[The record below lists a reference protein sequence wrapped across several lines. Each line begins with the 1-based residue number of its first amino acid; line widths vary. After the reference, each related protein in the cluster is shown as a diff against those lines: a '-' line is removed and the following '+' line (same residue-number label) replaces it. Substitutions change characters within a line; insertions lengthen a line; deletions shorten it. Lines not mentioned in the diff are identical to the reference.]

1 MSHLPVDHSPTPIRL
16 FKSDFLEFFTHISP
30 VTVVVIWLPVAIFF
44 ILRSVRA
51 WAGLAF
57 PLIILVALLLGV
69 FLWTIAEYTLHR
81 FVFHFRA
88 RRPWQERVIFLFHGI
103 HHAQPQCKTRLV
115 MPPAVSIPMAFFFYG
130 LFYGLVGI
138 GLSSPQWVDPLFA
151 GFILG
156 YLIYD
161 LTHYATHHFRMRSG
175 VLKFLKRYHMQHHY
189 KTPDQRFGVSS
200 PLWDVVF
207 GTMPKEKSAIS
218 AG

>member
-1 MSHLPVDHSPTPIRL
+1 MSHPPIDHSDIPIRL

-30 VTVVVIWLPVAIFF
+30 VVVVLIWLPVTVFF
-44 ILRSVRA
+44 IVRPSLA
-51 WAGLAF
+51 WSGPGFPFYIPLAI
-57 PLIILVALLLGV
+57 LIGI
-69 FLWTIAEYTLHR
+69 FIWTFAEYTLHR

-88 RRPWQERVIFLFHGI
+88 RNPRQERVTFLFHGV

-115 MPPAVSIPMAFFFYG
+115 MPPAVSVPMAFIFYG
-130 LFYGLVGI
+130 LFYGLVGA
-138 GLSSPQWVDPLFA
+138 GLRSPHWVDPLFA
-151 GFILG
+151 GFMLG

-200 PLWDVVF
+200 PLWDVIF
-207 GTMPKEKSAIS
+207 GTMPEEKSALS

>member
-1 MSHLPVDHSPTPIRL
+1 MSHLPVDHNPTPIRL

-30 VTVVVIWLPVAIFF
+30 VTVVVIWLPVTIFF
-44 ILRSVRA
+44 IIRSVRA
-51 WAGLAF
+51 WAGPRFLYI
-57 PLIILVALLLGV
+57 PVALLLGA
-69 FLWTIAEYTLHR
+69 FLWTFTEYTLHR

-115 MPPAVSIPMAFFFYG
+115 MPPVVSIPMAFIFYG

-138 GLSSPQWVDPLFA
+138 ALSAPQWVDPLFA